1 MTEQRLYLPEYC
13 IITSKVRNDVNLTGD
28 AKIFC
33 GELAVLS
40 SKHGYC
46 WGSDEELA
54 EMKGTSDRTI
64 QRWLNS
70 MEEGG
75 HIFRETVSIRYKNL
89 SGQWLWKRDR
99 KIWVGDG
106 ALKKRSDI
114 DRFGGIDDHDKIGGI
129 DDPDKIGGMLK
140 GKGKIEK
147 NTNSTPLQDEEKK
160 KVEDDMRK
168 AGVNAKTIERA
179 IKYNIKDIDDA
190 LHNLSFKDICG
201 DVSGYFFD
209 QLKNIKEYGRRKDL
223 AEAREDMAKK
233 NKIFAIKNL
242 RKFEGR
248 QLGIAKGTE
257 LRICKTYVEFV
268 LNANCPS
275 KVFEYLSPKFTVDV
289 ISYLDKIG
297 EVFEYKPKTT

>member
-54 EMKGTSDRTI
+54 EMKGASDRTI

-114 DRFGGIDDHDKIGGI
+114 DRFGGIDD
-129 DDPDKIGGMLK
+129 PDKIGGMLK

-179 IKYNIKDIDDA
+179 MKYSIKDIDDA

-209 QLKNIKEYGRRKDL
+209 QLKNMKEYGRRKGL
-223 AEAREDMAKK
+223 AEAKEEVAKE
-233 NKIFAIKNL
+233 NKSFTIKNL
-242 RKFEGR
+242 KQFEGR
-248 QLGIAKGTE
+248 QLGIAKATE
-257 LRICKTYVEFV
+257 LRICEMYVEFV

-275 KVFEYLSPKFTVDV
+275 KVFEYLSPKFKVDV
-289 ISYLDKIG
+289 IGYLEKIG
-297 EVFEYKPKTT
+297 EDTSKIEIIKL